1 MGLELNFREAA
12 EMCDQVTFC
21 CPARPRALAVL
32 KGTLSK
38 LLGLKTL
45 TRTDK
50 LFYIISLPEKI
61 TTIVLFVLFQPS
73 LLKAPQYGFIC
84 PFG

>member
-1 MGLELNFREAA
+1 
-12 EMCDQVTFC
+12 MCDQVTFC
-21 CPARPRALAVL
+21 CPARPCALTVL

-50 LFYIISLPEKI
+50 LFYIISLP
-61 TTIVLFVLFQPS
+61 
-73 LLKAPQYGFIC
+73 
-84 PFG
+84 